1 MRILITGANGHLGR
15 RLIRRLNEDH
25 ADAEVFALVRSERA
39 RGQIEKDGLD
49 ATIAIVDYGDAA
61 ALAAVGQQAG
71 KFDAVVHL
79 VGIIKESQSNP
90 FERAHEGACRAL
102 IDSGIEAERIVSLGI
117 VGTAPDSHNA
127 CLQSRYRADQ
137 LLLEALT
144 PATILRVPMVL
155 GPDDYAS
162 ASLARN
168 ARKSL
173 VFSWRAG
180 SLEQPIDSRDVTDA
194 ILGLIRLPADNRIVE
209 LAGPESLSRRNLIQ
223 RAGALTGNRP
233 TVISLPMF
241 LGYGLAWMMEKLSA
255 NPPVTRS
262 MLGVLDHDDQVDISA
277 AIALLEI
284 QLRPLDETLEMVL
297 ASQSSA
303 G

>member
-1 MRILITGANGHLGR
+1 
-15 RLIRRLNEDH
+15 
-25 ADAEVFALVRSERA
+25 
-39 RGQIEKDGLD
+39 
-49 ATIAIVDYGDAA
+49 
-61 ALAAVGQQAG
+61 
-71 KFDAVVHL
+71 
-79 VGIIKESQSNP
+79 
-90 FERAHEGACRAL
+90 
-102 IDSGIEAERIVSLGI
+102 
-117 VGTAPDSHNA
+117 VGTAPESHNA
-127 CLQSRYRADQ
+127 CLLSRHRADQ
-137 LLLEALT
+137 VLLEAST

-194 ILGLIRLPADNRIVE
+194 ILALIRLPADDRIVE
-209 LAGPESLSRRNLIQ
+209 LAGPESLSRRKLIQ
-223 RAGALTGNRP
+223 RAGSLTGNQP
-233 TVISLPMF
+233 TVVSLPML
-241 LGYGLAWMMEKLSA
+241 LGYGLAWMLEKLSA
-255 NPPVTRS
+255 NPPVTRA
-262 MLGVLDHDDQVDISA
+262 MLGVLDHDDEVDITA
-277 AIALLEI
+277 AVALLEL